1 VTPAPVALRRGRRS
15 RGIVPLVLSKIV
27 LAAVLS
33 FGVATV
39 SFIAIHALPGDLA
52 LKVAASRYPDE
63 APTKALAARVR
74 KEARLD
80 APIAIQ
86 YGRWLGGLVTNG
98 LGRSLVNGRSVAEIL
113 RPRLVNSARLA
124 GYSLLGAALIAL
136 PLGLA
141 AGLKPGGTVDRLR
154 LLYSGVFAAVPTFLL
169 AILLIEIIAVR
180 AGAVRLVGPSD
191 WPPVALP
198 ALTAALAIAA
208 LLATVVR
215 NAVAEVAGSPYVAFA
230 RMRGVPDGR
239 IVADHITRNSALPVL
254 SFLATLFVFLVYDL
268 VVLEVVFGF
277 PGVGLLLYEAL
288 IARDLP
294 VVQGAALVV
303 VFAYLVLTA
312 AVDVT
317 SRTLDPRLVSR
328 ARS

>member
-1 VTPAPVALRRGRRS
+1 VPAASRSAGRS
-15 RGIVPLVLSKIV
+15 SGIVPIVLWKIA

-33 FGVATV
+33 LGVATI
-39 SFIAIHALPGDLA
+39 SFVAIHALPGDLA

-63 APTKALAARVR
+63 APTKVVAARVR
-74 KEARLD
+74 MEAGLD
-80 APIAIQ
+80 APIAVQ
-86 YGRWLGGLVTNG
+86 YARWLGGLMTDG
-98 LGRSLVNGRSVAEIL
+98 LGRSLVDGRPVAEIL

-141 AGLKPGGTVDRLR
+141 AGLRPGGTVDKLR

-169 AILLIEIIAVR
+169 ALMLIEVLAVR
-180 AGAVRLVGPSD
+180 FGAVRLIGPAD
-191 WPPVALP
+191 WPPVVLP
-198 ALTAALAIAA
+198 AFTAAVAIAA
-208 LLATVVR
+208 VLATVIR
-215 NAVAEVAGSPYVAFA
+215 NAVAEVAGSPYIAFA
-230 RMRGVPDGR
+230 RMRGVPGAR
-239 IVADHITRNSALPVL
+239 LVIHHIVRNAALPVL

-288 IARDLP
+288 VARDLP

-303 VFAYLVLTA
+303 VFGYLVLTT
-312 AVDVT
+312 AVDVL
-317 SRTLDPRLVSR
+317 SRALDPRLTSR
-328 ARS
+328 VPA